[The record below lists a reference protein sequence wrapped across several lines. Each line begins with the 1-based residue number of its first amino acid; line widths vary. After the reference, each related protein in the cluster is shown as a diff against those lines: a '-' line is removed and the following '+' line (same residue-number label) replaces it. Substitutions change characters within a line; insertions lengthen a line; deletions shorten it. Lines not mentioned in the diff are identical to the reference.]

1 MNGQC
6 LKNYQQMVLNGKKC
20 LLIWWRTHK
29 KLLVYLYLDDDDDDD
44 DDIDDDDY
52 DICRKAKGTKKCVIE
67 KMFRFHHYKNC
78 IFYHYKNCICEA
90 HNVYV
95 KHIMYTLKKLTR
107 LH

>member
-1 MNGQC
+1 MKDELGG
-6 LKNYQQMVLNGKKC
+6 KNM
-20 LLIWWRTHK
+20 T
-29 KLLVYLYLDDDDDDD
+29 KLAAPWPKVYLYLDDDD